1 MDSRFPGKSQQLVL
15 PNDTYKAKLLGG
27 LVDWKLEELESWLF
41 HGTECLDD
49 ILREGVSSGHVH
61 LMSKKY
67 SAGTYFASD
76 PRLAHYFV
84 RRTLRMVAEGQER
97 LSCPVCL
104 RSYSRSSALSVL
116 TPEGTELERVE
127 RWESHALVMP
137 YNAQK
142 RRVCEELGFTWTRE
156 DVESCGGEPPK
167 SYGDMAHPS
176 PRNEAT

>member
-27 LVDWKLEELESWLF
+27 LADWKLEELESWLF

-49 ILREGVSSGHVH
+49 ILRERVSSGHVH

-104 RSYSRSSALSVL
+104 RSYSRSSDAHGRHATDELFADAAL
-116 TPEGTELERVE
+116 TP
-127 RWESHALVMP
+127 
-137 YNAQK
+137 
-142 RRVCEELGFTWTRE
+142 
-156 DVESCGGEPPK
+156 CGHIFCA
-167 SYGDMAHPS
+167 SLLSA
-176 PRNEAT
+176 

>member
-1 MDSRFPGKSQQLVL
+1 MQEVQKNFAELVDSRFPGKSQQLVL

-76 PRLAHYFV
+76 PRLAHYFA
-84 RRTLRMVAEGQER
+84 R
-97 LSCPVCL
+97 SL
-104 RSYSRSSALSVL
+104 RSAADAH
-116 TPEGTELERVE
+116 VE
-127 RWESHALVMP
+127 FKILLCLV
-137 YNAQK
+137 AVGWCCK
-142 RRVCEELGFTWTRE
+142 ASCDRE
-156 DVESCGGEPPK
+156 
-167 SYGDMAHPS
+167 
-176 PRNEAT
+176 T

>member
-27 LVDWKLEELESWLF
+27 LADWKLEELESWLF

-49 ILREGVSSGHVH
+49 ILREGASSGHVH

-127 RWESHALVMP
+127 RWESHALV
-137 YNAQK
+137 
-142 RRVCEELGFTWTRE
+142 
-156 DVESCGGEPPK
+156 EP
-167 SYGDMAHPS
+167 
-176 PRNEAT
+176 

>member
-1 MDSRFPGKSQQLVL
+1 
-15 PNDTYKAKLLGG
+15 
-27 LVDWKLEELESWLF
+27 
-41 HGTECLDD
+41 
-49 ILREGVSSGHVH
+49 
-61 LMSKKY
+61 
-67 SAGTYFASD
+67 
-76 PRLAHYFV
+76 
-84 RRTLRMVAEGQER
+84 MVAEGQER

-156 DVESCGGEPPK
+156 DVESWLSHGTDAVDAVGVAAGVAAGLAAGVAAGVTAGVAAEVAAGVAARVAAVRRP
-167 SYGDMAHPS
+167 ML
-176 PRNEAT
+176 ET